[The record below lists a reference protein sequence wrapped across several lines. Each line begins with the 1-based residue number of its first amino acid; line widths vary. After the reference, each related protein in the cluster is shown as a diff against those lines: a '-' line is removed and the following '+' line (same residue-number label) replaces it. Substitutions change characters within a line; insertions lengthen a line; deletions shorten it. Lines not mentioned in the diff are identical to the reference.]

1 MVTTTVRINDDA
13 LAWIRS
19 LAETHGISQSTVLR
33 AVLSAGC
40 NHPDEVESKLRHLTA
55 ALAIAPPTP
64 TAAKKVA
71 AKRPPPPPT
80 PEQAPEPD
88 WDAPALAKPDGPE
101 AVEQVEAATKAA
113 KTAPPAKKPAK
124 TAPPALATARKTVD
138 KVEEAREA
146 VAQITHERGNRL
158 GHAFRAQ
165 PGAPL
170 RCTCGQPLNQH

>member
-55 ALAIAPPTP
+55 ALSVTPPTP
-64 TAAKKVA
+64 GGRKAP

-80 PEQAPEPD
+80 PEQAPEPAPEPD
-88 WDAPALAKPDGPE
+88 WDAPALAKPDLAPADPTAK
-101 AVEQVEAATKAA
+101 AV
-113 KTAPPAKKPAK
+113 KTAPPVKKPAK
-124 TAPPALATARKTVD
+124 TVDPALAQARKTVD

-146 VAQITHERGNRL
+146 VAQVTPERGNRL
-158 GHAFRAQ
+158 GHGFRPQ